1 MFNTNVKSIIQPE
14 MKKTLLLATTV
25 LLISAVSFGQGQP
38 KTTTAWG
45 ASSLP
50 EVKEVYPTFGREFN
64 DKVAAAYQKVMDAWV
79 ELEYDFEKIPKDI
92 QQLIKAY
99 DISVPSSYYHSIG
112 YGGCDGCSP
121 WHSYYNTG
129 PYSITASSYLK
140 SNNDTINYLPENA
153 HDGNLSTAWVEGVK
167 GYGIGEYIVYYFE
180 HTMARITEVRVANG
194 YVKTDKT
201 WRENSRV
208 KKLNMYVDDKLFAIL
223 HLEDSSNE
231 QIFKFEPIG
240 YKRPADIE
248 SDDWYYSGKYTQLP
262 TWTLKFEI
270 LEVYKGDKYDDT
282 AITQIYF
289 DGIID

>member
-1 MFNTNVKSIIQPE
+1 
-14 MKKTLLLATTV
+14 MKKLILTATAA
-25 LLISAVSFGQGQP
+25 LLIFATSYGQGQP
-38 KTTTAWG
+38 KSTTAWG
-45 ASSLP
+45 DSSSH
-50 EVKEVYPTFGREFN
+50 EVKELYPTFGREFN
-64 DKVAAAYQKVMDAWV
+64 DKVADAYQKVMDAWV
-79 ELEYDFEKIPKDI
+79 KLEYDSDKFPEDI
-92 QQLIKAY
+92 QQLIKKY
-99 DISVPSSYYHSIG
+99 NISLPSSYYHSIG

-121 WHSYYNTG
+121 WHSYYNTR
-129 PYSITASSYLK
+129 PYSIIASSYLK
-140 SNNDTINYLPENA
+140 SNNASINYLPENA
-153 HDGNLSTAWVEGVK
+153 HDGDLSTAWVEGVK
-167 GYGIGEYIVYYFE
+167 GYGTGEYLVYYFE

-208 KKLNMYVDDKLFAIL
+208 KKLKMYVDDEPFAIL
-223 HLEDSSNE
+223 NLEDNSNE

-248 SDDWYYSGKYTQLP
+248 SDDWYFSEKYARLP
-262 TWTLKFEI
+262 AWTLKFEI

>member
-1 MFNTNVKSIIQPE
+1 MKLII
-14 MKKTLLLATTV
+14 LAATAV

-38 KTTTAWG
+38 KTITAWG

-50 EVKEVYPTFGREFN
+50 EVKEVFPTFGRELN

-79 ELEYDFEKIPKDI
+79 ELDYDFEKIPKEI
-92 QQLIKAY
+92 QQLIKEY
-99 DISVPSSYYHSIG
+99 DISVPSSYYHCIG

-121 WHSYYNTG
+121 WHSYYNTN
-129 PYSITASSYLK
+129 PYSIIASSSLK
-140 SNNDTINYLPENA
+140 SNNAGINYLPQNA
-153 HDGNLSTAWVEGVK
+153 YDGDLSTAWVEGVK
-167 GYGIGEYIVYYFE
+167 GYGIGEYIIYCFE
-180 HTMARITEVRVANG
+180 HSMPRITEVRVANG

-208 KKLNMYVDDKLFAIL
+208 KKLKMYIDDTPFAIL

-231 QIFKFEPIG
+231 QIFGFEPIG

-248 SDDWYYSGKYTQLP
+248 SDDWYFSEKYAKLP
-262 TWTLKFEI
+262 AWTLKFEI

-282 AITQIYF
+282 AITQIFF